1 MQSRLAQA
9 AKSSVTLVH
18 VDGAGHNDIFAVG
31 GDSLYRQLN
40 TFVNTLSPAKP
51 Q

>member
-9 AKSSVTLVH
+9 AKSPVTLVH
-18 VDGAGHNDIFAVG
+18 VDYAGHNDIFIVG
-31 GDSLYRQLN
+31 GDSLYRQLK
-40 TFVNTLSPAKP
+40 TFVNNLPPPKP